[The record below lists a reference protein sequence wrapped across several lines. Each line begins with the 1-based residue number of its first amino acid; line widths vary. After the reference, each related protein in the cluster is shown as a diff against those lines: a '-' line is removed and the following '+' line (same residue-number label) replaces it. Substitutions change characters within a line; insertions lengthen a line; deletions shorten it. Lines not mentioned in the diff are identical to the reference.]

1 MKICVIGAGY
11 VGLTAGACLSEIG
24 HNVICVDND
33 KVKINNL
40 KKSIMPFFEPELF
53 EIVSSNLKRRSL
65 SFSLDIS
72 DAIKKSN
79 VCFIAVG
86 TPQKP
91 DGSCDLSSVFD
102 VAKQIGKSINGY
114 KLIVNKST
122 SLIGTTEKIKKIIQ
136 LETSSDIDVIV
147 NPEFLS
153 QGSAVKNFLKPDR
166 LIIGATSQRAI
177 EIFKKIYSPLLIPSE
192 RFVVMDEKSAEMT
205 KYASNIFLATKI
217 SYMNEIAN
225 LCEKVGAN
233 INNVKLGMSYDNRIG
248 DKFLNSG
255 IGFGGSCFPKDIEA
269 ILSLAKEFNCNLD
282 IVSSVGLVNK
292 NQRKIFLN
300 KILNKFNN
308 NISNKVFSIW
318 GLSFKPD
325 TSDVRCSP
333 SIDIISFLLDCNA
346 KINVYD
352 PKANNN
358 IKDMFKD
365 KISYFD
371 NPYEALQNAD
381 ALIILTD
388 WKEFLSPDFNKIKT
402 LLKTSIIF
410 DGRNLYDKN
419 YLLSLGI
426 EYFGIGV

>member
-72 DAIKKSN
+72 DAIKKSD

-86 TPQKP
+86 TPQKA

-136 LETSSDIDVIV
+136 LETGSDIDVIV

-308 NISNKVFSIW
+308 NISNKIFSIW

-333 SIDIISFLLDCNA
+333 SIDIINFLLDCNA